1 MTALALA
8 GVSVTLGTFALGE
21 ISFELPAPE
30 ILVVLGPNG
39 AGKSVLLETI
49 AGFHR
54 PSRGHVVIRD
64 RDVTM
69 LPPEQRG
76 VGFLVQNFGLFP
88 HLTVVQNVALA
99 ARLRRGPDAPADV
112 RQLLARFGIAQLA
125 DASPLVLSP
134 GEKQRVALARAQA
147 SRPDIFLLDE
157 PFAALDAAA
166 RDELRLELVRFLH
179 EAQVPAL
186 FVTHDYT
193 DVAALGDRV
202 AIMRNGRI
210 LQLDRAAEVFRR
222 PASREVAEILGT
234 ENLLSG
240 WIDGR
245 DGDRLRAVVAGH
257 TLVAMAR
264 EGGPVNG
271 GVQIV
276 IRADA
281 VRVIKPDRASEM
293 AENCIVGT
301 VTALQNLGVLTKLTI
316 ESGMHLVACLMT
328 RDVTELGL
336 TLGATVAAHIP
347 IADVHLLA
355 A

>member
-21 ISFELPAPE
+21 ISFELPTPE

-54 PSRGHVVIRD
+54 PVHGHVVIRD

-69 LPPEQRG
+69 LPPEQRS

-99 ARLRRGPDAPADV
+99 ARLRRGPDAAPDV
-112 RQLLARFGIAQLA
+112 GQLLARFGIARLA

-240 WIDGR
+240 RIDGR
-245 DGDRLRAVVAGH
+245 DGDRLRAVVAGR
-257 TLVAMAR
+257 TFVAMAR

-271 GVQIV
+271 DVQIAV
-276 IRADA
+276 RADA
-281 VRVIKPDRASEM
+281 VRVIKPDRAPAM

-301 VTALQNLGVLTKLTI
+301 VTVLQNLGVLTKVTI

-328 RDVTELGL
+328 RDVAELGL
-336 TLGATVAAHIP
+336 TLGETVAAHIP
-347 IADVHLLA
+347 IVDVHLLA